1 MRKRIVLFL
10 GLCMTMLAG
19 CGKEDALSSYLN
31 TYIENSVM
39 KDSNIESDKDYQ
51 RYKEIS
57 QEEVIDP
64 EGYYI
69 SDDVDYSVLEDPDAV
84 HVTFANNSYITVTYF
99 DDPAKGIPLEQG
111 GAYLHGNDCIYA
123 EIIETNNPNTDAYQF
138 SGFEIWEFDESGK
151 KKRKVE
157 TEVAEDGLIYQISM
171 ESQVKE
177 ISIIPLG
184 EYVPRNIELKDY
196 YKDNNG
202 AEHSLE
208 EGTWDING
216 NETTNSSTSISPVA
230 SYTVRYMYDPNAYEF
245 VGSNPTCLYNNEID
259 GIVNFEEFSADQ
271 EINSFCVELRK
282 KSGDQEFDPSK
293 YKVEHAEIEY
303 KYQGVVIVEPT
314 FIPNGSKI
322 SYEVKE
328 VEKGYWV
335 PSGNKLG
342 EIEISSVSK
351 VISNLV
357 CKEEKVKVTL
367 PQPERGGTITYSM
380 DGNILSGVSVDA
392 LIGTE
397 ISMTFKSKNGWT
409 CEFKDGTVYKVTN
422 KEVQRV
428 NVDGKDVNNIFT
440 EQQYKP
446 LVTLTVDKSVGIYT
460 EFTVEAVDMKETGL
474 KLENEKKN
482 KDVFREEVGT
492 KNDLA
497 ILASNGSLLDGEALK
512 FDIQKET
519 VDGTKENDI
528 EYLKKIPENLKV
540 SLYIANNNTVYKS
553 VNVTVS
559 KVKVAE
565 YSSTPVDNGYVSVK
579 TTDISNNRYLKPGDV
594 IEDSRKVE
602 ITISAKNGYY
612 IKDSGKTELYS
623 DTMKYSKYMDNINT
637 ILTKHPVKKYC
648 ELTLDLSDSYGTVSF
663 KIDGKAVEAGSY
675 SLKEEQNLE
684 ISYEITDGKHVISR
698 ETANWIDG
706 LWDKTKSK
714 TKETAE
720 IAITSVLD
728 GGKVS
733 RDMYIKVENK

>member
-19 CGKEDALSSYLN
+19 CGKEDALN

-84 HVTFANNSYITVTYF
+84 HVTFANNSYITVAYF
-99 DDPAKGIPLEQG
+99 DNPAKSNPLEQG
-111 GAYLHGNDCIYA
+111 GVYLHGNDCIYA

-138 SGFEIWEFDESGK
+138 SGFEVWEFDESGK
-151 KKRKVE
+151 KKRELE
-157 TEVAEDGLIYQISM
+157 TEAAEDGLIYQIPM
-171 ESQVKE
+171 EFRGKE

-202 AEHSLE
+202 VERSLD
-208 EGTWDING
+208 GTWDING
-216 NETTNSSTSISPVA
+216 DKTNNNSTSISPVA
-230 SYTVRYMYDPNAYEF
+230 PYTVIYMYDPDDYVF
-245 VGSNPTCLYNNEID
+245 VDSDPTCFYNNEID
-259 GIVNFEEFSADQ
+259 GIVSFEEVSADQ
-271 EINSFCVELRK
+271 EINSFCIELHK

-303 KYQGVVIVEPT
+303 QYQGVVVDEPT

-335 PSGNKLG
+335 PSGNKSG
-342 EIEISSVSK
+342 EIEIGSVSE

-397 ISMTFKSKNGWT
+397 ILMTFKSKNGWT

-422 KEVQRV
+422 KEIQRV

-446 LVTLTVDKSVGIYT
+446 LVTLTVDKSVGTYT
-460 EFTVEAVDMKETGL
+460 EFTVETVDMKETGL
-474 KLENEKKN
+474 KLENVKKN
-482 KDVFREEVGT
+482 KDVFCKEVGT
-492 KNDLA
+492 KNDLT
-497 ILASNGSLLDGEALK
+497 ILAANGSLLDGEALK
-512 FDIQKET
+512 FDIQKEI

-565 YSSTPVDNGYVSVK
+565 YSTTPVDNGYVSVK
-579 TTDISNNRYLKPGDV
+579 TTDISNNRYLKSGDV

-623 DTMKYSKYMDNINT
+623 DTMKYSKFVNDINS

-648 ELTLDLSDSYGTVSF
+648 KLTLDSSDSYGTVSF

-675 SLKEEQNLE
+675 NLKEEQNLE
-684 ISYEITDGKHVISR
+684 ISYEITDGKHVILR
-698 ETANWIDG
+698 EAANWVDG

-720 IAITSVLD
+720 IAITSALD
-728 GGKVS
+728 GRKVS
-733 RDMYIKVENK
+733 RDMYIKIENK